1 MRGSSNWM
9 FKRKLLLSGWVRQKI
24 GHTKKKKRLL
34 FKEMELSKPIKRKDL
49 NILLN
54 PKTQLLPLSIRICF
68 DAENLWDQSWSA
80 SQHLAATIESTS
92 DPNHSNT
99 VQETWHGKLHFF
111 FHQKCLSFL
120 WTEMESD
127 ISKFNPLICSLVL
140 SKGCKISKFWN
151 S

>member
-1 MRGSSNWM
+1 MHGLSNRM

-24 GHTKKKKRLL
+24 GHTRKKRLL

-68 DAENLWDQSWSA
+68 DAENLWDRSWST
-80 SQHLAATIESTS
+80 SQHLAATIKSTS

-99 VQETWHGKLHFF
+99 VQETWHWKLHFF
-111 FHQKCLSFL
+111 FFIKNVSASFGQKWKVTFQS
-120 WTEMESD
+120 
-127 ISKFNPLICSLVL
+127 LIP
-140 SKGCKISKFWN
+140 
-151 S
+151 